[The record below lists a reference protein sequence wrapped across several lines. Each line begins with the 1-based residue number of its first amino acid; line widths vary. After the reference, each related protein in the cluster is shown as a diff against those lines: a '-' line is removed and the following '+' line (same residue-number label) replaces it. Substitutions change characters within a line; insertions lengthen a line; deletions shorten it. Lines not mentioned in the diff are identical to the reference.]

1 MFRIRSSSTNARS
14 EPANLINSRA
24 PPSDVSSMSLLGSS
38 SSNNNAR
45 NRAIENDYTEHP
57 GQRLRPG
64 SAPASSGVLTSSI
77 RDAGRHRE
85 DRHHRHHRDQ
95 RHRNRSRRHCH
106 ALPLPGSATRMTTAS
121 LPSHLVSRDLRLADS
136 GRFAP
141 AVPARPFTIGH
152 SQPRRQL
159 SDDVLYRSRPAP
171 PLPTSSDSPPL
182 RRTANVAPP
191 RPPPPPPE
199 VAARLG
205 VEVRPRLAKV
215 DAVTQT
221 VSTGPVQTVQ
231 PTPMGHNETIDRS
244 KVVISQPKPQS
255 KKTSKATKSEDK
267 LLKKP
272 LVVDL
277 KSDKSTKTSVSN
289 QDTTLKKNLV
299 RTSSIDSNRD
309 DERQLLGGSPAD
321 GNGNNKLGEVCPRCK
336 NCPRCQE
343 GRNGEPETPRG
354 SRHCWMCNRRCACTV
369 HDCVEVATCVYCV
382 RAGLYHCT
390 NYDDNED
397 LADKPCSCRGTDCCL
412 RWTALSV
419 LSIFLPCLLCYPI
432 AMGCSRA
439 CKACSPKQGCKC
451 KDSYR

>member
-1 MFRIRSSSTNARS
+1 
-14 EPANLINSRA
+14 
-24 PPSDVSSMSLLGSS
+24 
-38 SSNNNAR
+38 
-45 NRAIENDYTEHP
+45 NDYTEHP

-85 DRHHRHHRDQ
+85 DRHHRHHRDP

-159 SDDVLYRSRPAP
+159 RG
-171 PLPTSSDSPPL
+171 
-182 RRTANVAPP
+182 N
-191 RPPPPPPE
+191 
-199 VAARLG
+199 
-205 VEVRPRLAKV
+205 
-215 DAVTQT
+215 
-221 VSTGPVQTVQ
+221 
-231 PTPMGHNETIDRS
+231 
-244 KVVISQPKPQS
+244 
-255 KKTSKATKSEDK
+255 
-267 LLKKP
+267 
-272 LVVDL
+272 
-277 KSDKSTKTSVSN
+277 
-289 QDTTLKKNLV
+289 
-299 RTSSIDSNRD
+299 
-309 DERQLLGGSPAD
+309 PAD

-336 NCPRCQE
+336 NCPRCRE
-343 GRNGEPETPRG
+343 SGNGEPETPRG

-397 LADKPCSCRGTDCCL
+397 LADKPCSCRGSDCCL

-451 KDSYR
+451 KDSYSMCCHLGTIYCSQINKAP